1 VPGSELRGVES
12 CRPPLQLQPHELVVR
27 GIGDFSAHRI
37 IGNELCV
44 KDTSGQ
50 TCLTRS
56 QVDLMLAASAAASAQ
71 ALGDGA
77 GAPTTAPTSGEPSA
91 STTSSST
98 SASLVVETTP
108 PSGRSIKSGTTTS
121 APSSPTTANP
131 KRSTQRPPTTRPSP
145 APPPST
151 TGPSSPP
158 RSKFFTPPAT
168 YLSKAQ
174 PTIIF
179 PRPRTITSRRRQQ
192 QHQPQSDLRLGEPA
206 AILKNASIVAIPG
219 TEYRTGPTLPTS
231 GKRRRGGPCCRS
243 ARVRSRRLRLYCRWR
258 LGSWAG

>member
-131 KRSTQRPPTTRPSP
+131 KRSTQPRRSTRPSP

-151 TGPSSPP
+151 TGPLSRRHRTFSTQPAMSSSRRP
-158 RSKFFTPPAT
+158 
-168 YLSKAQ
+168 
-174 PTIIF
+174 PTITLQSM
-179 PRPRTITSRRRQQ
+179 PPTTIPHYS
-192 QHQPQSDLRLGEPA
+192 
-206 AILKNASIVAIPG
+206 
-219 TEYRTGPTLPTS
+219 TGPARTPLPRLNRESHVAST
-231 GKRRRGGPCCRS
+231 P
-243 ARVRSRRLRLYCRWR
+243 RRLPHCSWIQCRRELPLASPVARWR
-258 LGSWAG
+258 PGAK